1 MTGRAT
7 LTRKRAVTRRSGGA
21 GRGTVTRK
29 GAGTGRRAARTVRPR
44 PAPRPSVRSAGRTV
58 PPARARNPAAPR
70 RTGRTPPAGPR
81 RRRPPRRSAPPA
93 NRLVALL
100 VVLSVGF
107 AGILVRLVVL
117 QVKDASAFQSMALG
131 QRLRSI
137 PLPASRGTIFDRGGQ
152 ELAMSLPARAVFA
165 DPAVVEHPAAEAGV
179 VASVL
184 GLDRAEVQRKL
195 EPATG
200 PDGAPVRFVYLARGV
215 DVATANRLRARG
227 LAGIGF
233 LVESRRYYPAGP
245 LAPQVLGFVGTD
257 GTGLAGLELQYQR
270 LLAGRAGHQVI
281 EEDPHGAFIPQ
292 GTNENVPPVP
302 GDDLLLTIDKDVQ
315 YRAQVQ
321 LAAAVRANKAKG
333 GTVIVMD
340 PRTGD
345 VIAMATYPWF
355 DPNHFTVAGQDV
367 MRNRAV
373 TDVYEPGS
381 VNKVIT
387 ASAAIEEHV
396 ITTSQRLTVPAQLQM
411 YDKLFHDAE
420 PHPTERMT
428 LADIIAYSSNIGTM
442 MVASM
447 LGQPRFASYLYRFGF
462 DHTTGV
468 GFPGEARGILAPPDR
483 WSGTSM
489 GTIPIGQGVAV
500 TPLQMAAV
508 YATVANGGVWVQPRL
523 VRGTVDE
530 EGRVTPA
537 PPSQTRRV
545 VSARTAAIVG
555 RMLAYAVQVGTGH
568 EAQVPGF
575 WSAGKTGTA
584 RKPLPH
590 ALGYYVDRYMASFI
604 GFVPAA
610 RPRLVVAAVI
620 DEPKTVFGGIAAA
633 PLFRDVARFALARLR
648 VPPAP
653 RPAAPPHAIPAG

>member
-1 MTGRAT
+1 VTGRA
-7 LTRKRAVTRRSGGA
+7 SGA
-21 GRGTVTRK
+21 GR
-29 GAGTGRRAARTVRPR
+29 ASATGHGFGSGGRGRGAARTRAGTR
-44 PAPRPSVRSAGRTV
+44 TRTPATRTGT
-58 PPARARNPAAPR
+58 PAA
-70 RTGRTPPAGPR
+70 RTRTPPARTGAAA
-81 RRRPPRRSAPPA
+81 RRRPAARGRRPPTAPPRRGGPPRRGALPA

-137 PLPASRGTIFDRGGQ
+137 PLPASRGTIFDRGGR

-165 DPAVVEHPAAEAGV
+165 DPAAVRDPDRDAAV
-179 VASVL
+179 VASIL
-184 GLDRAEVQRKL
+184 GLDRAEVRSKL

-215 DVATANRLRARG
+215 DVPTANRLQARG

-233 LVESRRYYPAGP
+233 LDESRRYYPAGA

-281 EEDPHGAFIPQ
+281 EEDPNGSFIPQ

-340 PRTGD
+340 PGTGD
-345 VIAMATYPWF
+345 VVAMATYPWF
-355 DPNHFTVAGQDV
+355 DPNHFTDASQDV

-387 ASAAIEEHV
+387 AAAAMEEHV
-396 ITTSQRLTVPAQLQM
+396 LTTSQRLSVPWQLQM

-462 DHTTGV
+462 DRKTGV

-537 PPSQTRRV
+537 PPPRTRRV
-545 VSARTAAIVG
+545 VSARTAAIVS
-555 RMLAYAVQVGTGH
+555 RMLAYAVDVGTGH
-568 EAQVPGF
+568 EAQIPGF

-590 ALGYYVDRYMASFI
+590 ALGYYTDKYMASFI

-610 RPRLVVAAVI
+610 RPRLVVAAVL
-620 DEPKTVFGGIAAA
+620 DEPDTVFGGIAAA

-653 RPAAPPHAIPAG
+653 KPAAPPHAIPAG